1 MTCDDDATQEPAG
14 NWFVAKSVSH
24 TEQPLKNLKRF
35 QFPVSNHRSSKQKVQ
50 AQKVNFTQRP
60 SK

>member
-14 NWFVAKSVSH
+14 NWFVAKSISYS
-24 TEQPLKNLKRF
+24 EQPLKNLKRF
-35 QFPVSNHRSSKQKVQ
+35 QFPNSSQRSSNKTAQ
-50 AQKVNFTQRP
+50 AQKVNFTQRS